1 LTFLGIR
8 ELKKKLS
15 AAFDISI
22 VISSYNR
29 ENKILKTVHSLFA
42 SDLTGFK
49 AIELI
54 IIDDGSP
61 QPVSKLVPAFGTT
74 PGIISLRLLEQD
86 NAGIGA
92 TRNRGF
98 REASSPIV
106 LFIDDDI
113 ILHKDSIRQLYQAM
127 QQQGG
132 PVIFGSYPFI
142 SHQSAALERFAR
154 HLFDYDS
161 IRNTPSFREVE
172 GITSGLLCVNK
183 AKLGMPDN
191 FYRDELSVPAAEE
204 HELIARFHKKGIP
217 IYHAQHITAIHN
229 HHLELKWLV
238 LQQYKYGLG
247 TAEALSKYP
256 DITGMERYTALKQTM
271 EQEGGFRNTVKN
283 FLSSGIGRKV
293 LFFYTSVIN
302 SLFSTWNHNS
312 LFGKLTSA
320 YFRAG
325 YKEGLR
331 KFRKG

>member
-1 LTFLGIR
+1 M
-8 ELKKKLS
+8 S

-29 ENKILKTVHSLFA
+29 ENKILKTVKSLFA
-42 SDLTGFK
+42 SDLTGFH
-49 AIELI
+49 AIELL

-61 QPVSKLVPAFGTT
+61 KPVRDLLPAFGTN
-74 PGIISLRLLEQD
+74 PGIITLRLLEQD
-86 NAGIGA
+86 NAGIGT

-127 QQQGG
+127 LQQGG

-161 IRNTPSFREVE
+161 ISNTPSFRKVE

-183 AKLGMPDN
+183 SKLGIPDN

-204 HELIARFHKKGIP
+204 HELIARFHKQGIP
-217 IYHAQHITAIHN
+217 IYHAQHVTAIHN

-238 LQQYKYGLG
+238 VQQYKYGLG

-271 EQEGGFRNTVKN
+271 EQQGGLRNSLKN
-283 FLSSGIGRKV
+283 FLSSAIGRKA
-293 LFFYTSVIN
+293 LLLYTSLVN
-302 SLFSTWNHNS
+302 RLFSTGDHNS

-331 KFRKG
+331 KFTKG